1 MREVRQSLSKTVR
14 GNLLDQNIFVIGI
27 IPSGS
32 FDFLGNQKIIIHT
45 FLT

>member
-27 IPSGS
+27 RSEFNGS
-32 FDFLGNQKIIIHT
+32 ELFLHSS
-45 FLT
+45 LRPHL